1 MDESIQ
7 QIEENQIKELKN
19 GHISV
24 MSLEK
29 LKVQLRDDANRES
42 ETVTKNISA
51 IVQSFN
57 KIIKENIDVN
67 AKDFTLLVGIY
78 QFLVNLVA
86 RSDRNREF
94 FINESR
100 EVHEFWKLTQSLLD
114 RQDDSLKKLIFTFLG
129 QFIVE
134 SQSVRNYM
142 RFLHNQGFHKL
153 VYLHLDDNNLEAFDV
168 GYELIKS
175 NADHLDISDTTLI
188 ERTKSKLDHYFQEEE
203 DTEILEKLVEIIA
216 YSGPD
221 KDAFGNVLSLLPQV
235 ADKDLA
241 RKMFV
246 VASLLFT
253 NKPADIPFNQLTTR
267 NPYVFAV
274 CGIAIGNCIK
284 SDATKELTYK
294 LIDAN
299 FGINNLINMFFKK
312 FKITDVIQVQA
323 IHMWTNLMDLTISNE
338 IIKQYTEELI
348 ALNRIVIDNSQ
359 YYCEIAALYFKFLKK
374 LLILTP
380 EEVPMAFV
388 KQMSQLDNNMPG
400 HIGVKYILLQKLNF
414 DIGNAN
420 NELLQLIKSIVAQVD
435 HLDVLEQIKT
445 ISIINQ
451 HLNSGK
457 FVLNPQTIT
466 EIYLQPLTVILK
478 QMHESEVSS
487 TPDANSWQAKAF
499 KNNLKYTAAIT
510 TKVVELISG
519 DLPSID
525 FDELNQICAEI
536 LLAE

>member
-1 MDESIQ
+1 MDKSIQ
-7 QIEENQIKELKN
+7 QIQENQIKELKN
-19 GHISV
+19 GHVSV
-24 MSLEK
+24 TSLEK

-42 ETVTKNISA
+42 EIVTKNISA

-57 KIIKENIDVN
+57 KIINENIDVN
-67 AKDFTLLVGIY
+67 AEDFTLLVGIY

-94 FINESR
+94 FVTESGK
-100 EVHEFWKLTQSLLD
+100 VHEFWKLTQSLLD
-114 RQDDSLKKLIFTFLG
+114 RQDNSLKRLIFIFIG

-134 SQSVRNYM
+134 SQRVSNYM

-153 VYLHLDDNNLEAFDV
+153 VYLHLDDNNIEAFDV

-188 ERTKSKLDHYFQEEE
+188 ERTKSKLDHYFQESE

-221 KDAFGNVLSLLPQV
+221 KDAFGNVLSLLSQV
-235 ADKDLA
+235 EDKDLA
-241 RKMFV
+241 RKMLV

-253 NKPADIPFNQLTTR
+253 NKPADIPFDQLTTR

-284 SDATKELTYK
+284 SDATKKLTYE

-299 FGINNLINMFFKK
+299 FGINNLINTFFKK
-312 FKITDVIQVQA
+312 FKITDLIQVQA
-323 IHMWTNLMDLTISNE
+323 IHMWTNLMDVTISEE

-348 ALNRIVIDNSQ
+348 ALNQIVIDNSQ

-380 EEVPMAFV
+380 EEIPMAFV
-388 KQMSQLDNNMPG
+388 KQINQLDNDMPD
-400 HIGVKYILLQKLNF
+400 HIRVKYILLQKLNF
-414 DIGNAN
+414 DMGNAN

-435 HLDVLEQIKT
+435 QLNVLEQIKT
-445 ISIINQ
+445 ISIVNQ

-457 FVLNPQTIT
+457 LVLNPQTIT

-499 KNNLKYTAAIT
+499 KNNLKYTAVIT

-519 DLPSID
+519 DLPSIN
-525 FDELNQICAEI
+525 FDELHQICAEI